1 MNSLA
6 ARAVLLECTEAVRA
20 MVRAE
25 RAQSGSVKQ
34 AVHAA
39 ASRLGVT
46 PRRVEAYWWGEAASI
61 QAYEADAIRRA
72 TACMHAEAAARL
84 AADLDRHRQA
94 HKAARQALRPT
105 LRLQPPPLPHR
116 QGRLAL

>member
-1 MNSLA
+1 MSTSA
-6 ARAVLLECTEAVRA
+6 AAVLAECTEAVRA
-20 MVRAE
+20 IVQAE

-34 AVHAA
+34 AVHIA
-39 ASRLGVT
+39 ASRLGLT

-61 QAYEADAIRRA
+61 QAHEADAIRRA

-84 AADLDRHRQA
+84 AADLERHRRA
-94 HKAARQALRPT
+94 RDAARVALRPA
-105 LRLQPPPLPHR
+105 LQLSSPPPTHR